1 MVWGGLPGCFWRGLG
16 MLVTQVCGHMRILQ
30 GCRFPSRKFCLVSQI
45 WMPPS
50 GVFGRVLAGTR
61 ARQYRPTWWILSMAW
76 AENTIE
82 FRMNAKWTQFIIK
95 CPNEERLLECCWV
108 IETFICFIRRVN
120 RPDPHHKKRKMLI
133 EYWNEAT
140 LKVYVIYLQYST
152 HPLEAV
158 LLTGVGPLLCHNHDP
173 LIIKH
178 RHWEHSD
185 PGWMTTEKWGLT
197 HTRTH
202 AGTAHS
208 ERQQGCF
215 TEILQFWGD
224 IQEPFFFFYKQNIKY
239 HCWYGHMYCWNGLLL
254 VHPLRGSQCLT
265 SPCKLF
271 SQAPLRVPWL
281 PGHQRCAAARSPSAA
296 PQSSQQQTLD
306 CPVEQRVS
314 LSEENSLR
322 KKPYHL
328 LFGQISERKLF
339 ICTCLTGPT
348 NPSRPVRLKGISPM
362 GAPAWLTGITYRL
375 AEESKVGL
383 KYSQCSCHILQLKS
397 LFTLGR

>member
-120 RPDPHHKKRKMLI
+120 RPKPHHKKRKMLI
-133 EYWNEAT
+133 EYWHEAT

-185 PGWMTTEKWGLT
+185 PGGMTTEKWGLT
-197 HTRTH
+197 HTHTCWNSTQWK
-202 AGTAHS
+202 AA
-208 ERQQGCF
+208 GCF

-224 IQEPFFFFYKQNIKY
+224 TQEPFFFFFTNKISNIIADM
-239 HCWYGHMYCWNGLLL
+239 G
-254 VHPLRGSQCLT
+254 
-265 SPCKLF
+265 
-271 SQAPLRVPWL
+271 
-281 PGHQRCAAARSPSAA
+281 
-296 PQSSQQQTLD
+296 
-306 CPVEQRVS
+306 
-314 LSEENSLR
+314 
-322 KKPYHL
+322 
-328 LFGQISERKLF
+328 
-339 ICTCLTGPT
+339 TC
-348 NPSRPVRLKGISPM
+348 I
-362 GAPAWLTGITYRL
+362 
-375 AEESKVGL
+375 AEMVFFW
-383 KYSQCSCHILQLKS
+383 
-397 LFTLGR
+397 FTLLGAVSVSPPPVNCFHRLHCECRGYQVISVVPPPAHHQQPLNLPNNKH